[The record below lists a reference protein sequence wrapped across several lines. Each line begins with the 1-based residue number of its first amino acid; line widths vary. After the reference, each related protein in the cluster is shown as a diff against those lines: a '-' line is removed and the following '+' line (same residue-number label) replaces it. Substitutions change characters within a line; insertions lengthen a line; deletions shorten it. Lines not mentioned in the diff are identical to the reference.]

1 MSKIKVDSILDKLYN
16 SNDPLCFEAAVE
28 LEANRIKIK
37 LLESKIEDISLAA
50 KYMLESLIEINKLSR
65 ERDRTPSIVSSE
77 QLRLRLR
84 ECGNIAVDT
93 IDLKSVK
100 KAYERMYDE

>member
-1 MSKIKVDSILDKLYN
+1 
-16 SNDPLCFEAAVE
+16 
-28 LEANRIKIK
+28 
-37 LLESKIEDISLAA
+37 
-50 KYMLESLIEINKLSR
+50 MLESLIEINKLSR
-65 ERDRTPSIVSSE
+65 ERDRTPGIVGNE